1 MSALQDG
8 RHFTVAEL
16 ACHGV
21 GAAPYPEA
29 FADRLPE
36 LMALLDTIRDAW
48 GSPVEVVSAYRSPEH
63 NEWLIRQDEARGSHG
78 VASGSQHVEGR
89 AADIRPAGAPGQAAQ
104 LWQAVMK
111 LYNDGKLP
119 QLGGIGLYVKSGWV
133 HVDTYHAPDGH
144 LRRWLGV

>member
-1 MSALQDG
+1 MLPDG

-16 ACHGV
+16 ACHDE
-21 GAAPYPEA
+21 ARTPYPDA

-36 LMALLDTIRDAW
+36 LMALLDDVRDTW
-48 GSPVEVVSAYRSPEH
+48 GGPIEVVSGYRTPAH
-63 NEWLIRQDEARGSHG
+63 NAELLALDEKNGAHG
-78 VASGSQHVEGR
+78 VASSSQHVEGR
-89 AADIRPAGAPGQAAQ
+89 AADIRPAGSPGQAAQ
-104 LWQAVMK
+104 LHQAVMR

-133 HVDTYHAPDGH
+133 HVDTYHPPDGH

>member
-1 MSALQDG
+1 MLADG

-16 ACHGV
+16 ACHDE
-21 GAAPYPEA
+21 ARTPYPDA

-36 LMALLDTIRDAW
+36 LMALLDDVRDTW
-48 GSPVEVVSAYRSPEH
+48 GGPIEVVSGYRTPAH
-63 NEWLIRQDEARGSHG
+63 NAELLALDEKNGAHG
-78 VASGSQHVEGR
+78 VASSSQHVEGR

-104 LWQAVMK
+104 LHQAVMR

-133 HVDTYHAPDGH
+133 HVDTYHPPDGH

>member
-16 ACHGV
+16 ACHDGT
-21 GAAPYPEA
+21 PYPEA

-36 LMALLDTIRDAW
+36 LMALLDAVRDAW
-48 GSPVEVVSAYRSPEH
+48 GGPVEVVSGYRTPAH
-63 NEWLIRQDEARGSHG
+63 NAELLALDAKEGAHG

-89 AADIRPAGAPGQAAQ
+89 AADLRPAGQPGQASA
-104 LWQAVMK
+104 LWQTVMH

-119 QLGGIGLYVKSGWV
+119 QLGGVGLYVKSGWV
-133 HVDTYHAPDGH
+133 HVDTFHAADGH
-144 LRRWLGV
+144 LRRWVGV